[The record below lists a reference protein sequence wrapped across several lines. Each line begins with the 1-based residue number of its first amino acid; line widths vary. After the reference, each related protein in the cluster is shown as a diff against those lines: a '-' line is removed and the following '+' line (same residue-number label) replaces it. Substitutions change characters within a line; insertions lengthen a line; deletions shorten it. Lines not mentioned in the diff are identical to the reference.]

1 MVTPNPSALN
11 GLFNLTWTYRTDSD
25 FWAPYGYYE
34 PHREEDG
41 KMNEVA
47 TMTDYTEGKS
57 ELVAWMVSNCSPQ
70 LRLSFVRELK

>member
-1 MVTPNPSALN
+1 MAIMNPA
-11 GLFNLTWTYRTDSD
+11 
-25 FWAPYGYYE
+25 
-34 PHREEDG
+34 HREEDG